1 MTTEAKMGKAP
12 ALPASPAD
20 APSCCAPGA
29 RRPGRKAALLWG
41 LLPAAALLAFV
52 LWWADVGI
60 PAGRIAAELRRNALF
75 ILGSFWG
82 IAPFFLLSVAVSAW
96 VATAGYAEKIRGVFH
111 RRQGVAIA
119 GAAAVGAVV
128 PFCSCGVIPLIAAML
143 ASGVPLGPVMAFW
156 ISSPLMSPEKFV
168 LTAGVLGTDYAL
180 ARLAAAVVLGAAA
193 GCAACLIGRGG
204 RLADQIRP
212 VIAPGAREAEEGGRT
227 RGASWAAF
235 AEQARSVGWY
245 LCKWLALAFLLE
257 ALIVH
262 YVDPGWIGGAL
273 GAENPWSI
281 PLASAVGIP
290 LYTSGV
296 AAIPITKGLLA
307 AGMGAGA
314 AMAFLIAGPVT
325 CVPAMAGVWAL
336 VKRKVL
342 AIYLAT
348 GILGSL
354 AAGYAFQA
362 FQAWAQP

>member
-1 MTTEAKMGKAP
+1 MITEVKTAP
-12 ALPASPAD
+12 ASDGPASPAGD
-20 APSCCAPGA
+20 ASCCEPAPKF
-29 RRPGRKAALLWG
+29 RWTSPYLWG
-41 LLPAAALLAFV
+41 FLSIGALFTLI
-52 LWWADVGI
+52 LWAGVEREISAGI
-60 PAGRIAAELRRNALF
+60 VAAELKRNLLF
-75 ILGSFWG
+75 MLNSFWG
-82 IAPFFLLSVAVSAW
+82 IAPFFLLSVGVSAW
-96 VATAGYAEKIRGVFH
+96 VTVAGYADRIKAVFDK
-111 RRQGVAIA
+111 RQGMAIT

-168 LTAGVLGTDYAL
+168 LTAGVLGTDYAV
-180 ARLAAAVVLGAAA
+180 ARLVSAVVLGAAA
-193 GCAACLIGRGG
+193 GYATYLIGRGG
-204 RLADQIRP
+204 RLDGELRSI
-212 VIAPGAREAEEGGRT
+212 VAPGARENQGDT
-227 RGASWAAF
+227 RMPRPSLSGFAAQAS
-235 AEQARSVGWY
+235 SVGLY
-245 LCKWLALAFLLE
+245 LAKWLAVAFFLE

-262 YVDPGWIGGAL
+262 YVDPAWIGAIL
-273 GAENPWSI
+273 GSENPWSI

-336 VKRKVL
+336 VKRKVF
-342 AIYLAT
+342 AIYLAG

-354 AAGYAFQA
+354 VAGYAFQLLVR
-362 FQAWAQP
+362 P